1 MPDRPAPLPSVDD
14 PLIQPVAPI
23 DTRLVAPAEN
33 RVGRDDG
40 RAQAQ
45 DGTGGSLGGSAVLDK
60 SALDSNGIDDGALEN
75 ISLGTASRGER
86 DAAPHRASSFVQD
99 SMSSDTLATQRA
111 ARRRAAVRSVA
122 GGAAMIAAVTV
133 LSRTVGFLR
142 TLAFSHTVGTQALA
156 DAYNTANQ
164 IPNTVF
170 DIVAGG
176 ALASVAVPLLAGPL
190 ARGEREHA
198 ESIISALLTWTIA
211 VLLPLSLVGIVISGP
226 LGQLLAGNHAPM
238 GVYAATV
245 SRFLVL
251 FLPQIPLYGVAVV
264 LSATLQS
271 DRRFLSP
278 ALAPLLSSVVV
289 VTTYLLF
296 GAFDPTAAG
305 GELGSLSYR
314 SQLFLGLGT
323 TLGVATLALSLL
335 PAVRRTGLRV
345 RPLFRFPPGLAR
357 RARHLAVAG
366 VATLAAQNIVVL
378 GVVLL
383 TSHTRAAT
391 GSLTVYTFSWA
402 VFVLP
407 YAVLAVPIATTAF
420 TDLAA
425 RADNGDTE
433 GFRAGVATTSRA
445 VLIAAC
451 GGAALLVATAWPMA
465 YLFISAP
472 SGPRPSMMAHGLLT
486 FALGLPGY
494 AAIAH
499 LGRVLYAGGHA
510 RDAAVATVVGW
521 LTVLAAD
528 WILIWR
534 FPPQQAV
541 AALGLGNA
549 CGMTVAGILLVAATR
564 RHNGPGTFTGL
575 PRAGAVGV
583 TAAAAA
589 GAAGWLVAGWIGP
602 TGSAPALVT
611 GMLCGLIALLVF
623 AAVSLAL
630 DNGDLRPMLQRGA
643 QWFSTRVNPAG
654 RGRAQTRRDGGD
666 REQGP

>member
-1 MPDRPAPLPSVDD
+1 VRDRPAPLPSVDD
-14 PLIQPVAPI
+14 PLVQPVAPVDMRI
-23 DTRLVAPAEN
+23 VVAAEPAEGAAPV
-33 RVGRDDG
+33 REAGLGEV
-40 RAQAQ
+40 
-45 DGTGGSLGGSAVLDK
+45 GTGLDELNTDVD
-60 SALDSNGIDDGALEN
+60 AL
-75 ISLGTASRGER
+75 
-86 DAAPHRASSFVQD
+86 PPK
-99 SMSSDTLATQRA
+99 RA
-111 ARRRAAVRSVA
+111 ARGRAAVRTVA
-122 GGAAMIAAVTV
+122 GGAALIAAVTV
-133 LSRTVGFLR
+133 LSRIVGFVR

-190 ARGEREHA
+190 ARGERRQA
-198 ESIISALLTWTIA
+198 EAIISALLTWTVA
-211 VLLPLSLVGIVISGP
+211 VLLPLSLLGIAASGS
-226 LGQLLAGNHAPM
+226 LGSLLAGNHAPL
-238 GVYAATV
+238 GAYAATV
-245 SRFLVL
+245 SHFLVL

-278 ALAPLLSSVVV
+278 ALAPLLSSLVVV
-289 VTTYLLF
+289 STYLVF
-296 GAFDPTAAG
+296 GELDPTAAG
-305 GELGSLSYR
+305 GNLGSLRFR

-335 PAVRRTGLRV
+335 PAVRRSGLHL
-345 RPLFRFPPGLAR
+345 RPRFRFPAGAAR
-357 RARHLAVAG
+357 RARHLAAAG
-366 VATLAAQNIVVL
+366 IATLAAQNLVVL

-383 TSHTRAAT
+383 TSHTHAAN

-402 VFVLP
+402 VYVLP

-425 RADNGDTE
+425 RADGGDLAGYRT
-433 GFRAGVATTSRA
+433 GVATTSRA

-472 SGPRPSMMAHGLLT
+472 TGPRPSMMAYGLLA
-486 FALGLPGY
+486 FAFGLPGY

-499 LGRVLYAGGHA
+499 LGRVLYAGGHG

-521 LTVLAAD
+521 LTVLGAD
-528 WILIWR
+528 CVLIWAL
-534 FPPQQAV
+534 PPTQAV

-549 CGMTVAGILLVAATR
+549 LGMTVAGALLLAAAR
-564 RHNGPGTFTGL
+564 RHTGPGTFTGL
-575 PRAGAVGV
+575 PRAAAVGG

-602 TGSAPALVT
+602 TGSAPALGT
-611 GMLCGLIALLVF
+611 ALLCGLVAIGVF
-623 AAVSLAL
+623 GAVLFAL
-630 DNGDLRPMLQRGA
+630 DDGDLRPLLA
-643 QWFSTRVNPAG
+643 RVLS
-654 RGRAQTRRDGGD
+654 RARSRRTPPGSATGT
-666 REQGP
+666 GSGTGT

>member
-14 PLIQPVAPI
+14 PLVQPVAPI
-23 DTRLVAPAEN
+23 DTRLVAAEGDG
-33 RVGRDDG
+33 VGRCE
-40 RAQAQ
+40 
-45 DGTGGSLGGSAVLDK
+45 GGSVFDQGVALDHRVARDKQVAGDRDGAMDRESVRYSSAAVL
-60 SALDSNGIDDGALEN
+60 ADGGEN
-75 ISLGTASRGER
+75 TDG
-86 DAAPHRASSFVQD
+86 
-99 SMSSDTLATQRA
+99 LAVARRA
-111 ARRRAAVRSVA
+111 AQRRAAVRSVA
-122 GGAAMIAAVTV
+122 GGAALIAAVTV

-190 ARGEREHA
+190 ARGEKAQA
-198 ESIISALLTWTIA
+198 ESIISALLTWTLA
-211 VLLPLSLVGIVISGP
+211 VLLPLSLIGVAISGQ
-226 LGQLLAGNHAPM
+226 LGQLLAGNHAPV
-238 GVYAATV
+238 GAYAATV

-296 GAFDPTAAG
+296 GALDPTAAG
-305 GELGSLSYR
+305 GALGALGYR
-314 SQLFLGLGT
+314 SELFLGLGT

-345 RPLFRFPPGLAR
+345 RPRLRFPSGVAR
-357 RARHLAVAG
+357 RARNLALAG
-366 VATLAAQNIVVL
+366 VATLAAQNVVVL

-425 RADNGDTE
+425 RADSGDLA

-451 GGAALLVATAWPMA
+451 AGAALLVATAWPMA

-472 SGPRPSMMAHGLLT
+472 TGPRPSMMAYGLVA
-486 FALGLPGY
+486 FSLGLPGY

-499 LGRVLYAGGHA
+499 FGRVLYAGGHG
-510 RDAAVATVVGW
+510 RDAAVATVIGW

-528 WILIWR
+528 WVLIWR
-534 FPPQQAV
+534 FPPRQAV

-549 CGMTVAGILLVAATR
+549 CGMTVAGALLLTAAR
-564 RHNGPGTFTGL
+564 RRTGPGTFTGL
-575 PRAGAVGV
+575 PRAAVVGV
-583 TAAAAA
+583 TAAVAA

-602 TGSAPALVT
+602 TGSAPAVAT
-611 GMLCGLIALLVF
+611 GALCALLALGVF
-623 AAVSLAL
+623 AAVSLAF
-630 DNGDLRPMLQRGA
+630 DDGDLRPLLARAVRWSSARAGA
-643 QWFSTRVNPAG
+643 ARG
-654 RGRAQTRRDGGD
+654 RGRGR
-666 REQGP
+666 

>member
-1 MPDRPAPLPSVDD
+1 
-14 PLIQPVAPI
+14 
-23 DTRLVAPAEN
+23 
-33 RVGRDDG
+33 
-40 RAQAQ
+40 
-45 DGTGGSLGGSAVLDK
+45 
-60 SALDSNGIDDGALEN
+60 
-75 ISLGTASRGER
+75 
-86 DAAPHRASSFVQD
+86 
-99 SMSSDTLATQRA
+99 MSTETLAAQRA
-111 ARRRAAVRSVA
+111 ARRRAAARSVA
-122 GGAAMIAAVTV
+122 GGAALIAAVTV

-198 ESIISALLTWTIA
+198 ESIISALLTWTLA
-211 VLLPLSLVGIVISGP
+211 VLLPLSLLGIAISGP
-226 LGQLLAGNHAPM
+226 LGQLLAGSHAPI

-245 SRFLVL
+245 SRFLVI

-296 GAFDPTAAG
+296 GEFDPTAAG
-305 GELGSLSYR
+305 GNLNTLSYG

-345 RPLFRFPPGLAR
+345 RPVFRFPPGLAK

-366 VATLAAQNIVVL
+366 VATLAAQNVVVL
-378 GVVLL
+378 SVVLL

-420 TDLAA
+420 TDLAT
-425 RADNGDTE
+425 RADSGDVE
-433 GFRAGVATTSRA
+433 GFRKGVATTSRA

-472 SGPRPSMMAHGLLT
+472 TGPRPSMMAYGLLT

-494 AAIAH
+494 AGIAH
-499 LGRVLYAGGHA
+499 LGRVLYAGGHG
-510 RDAAVATVVGW
+510 RDAAGATVVGW
-521 LTVLAAD
+521 LTVLLAD

-534 FPPQQAV
+534 FPPHQAV

-549 CGMTVAGILLVAATR
+549 CGMTVAGILLLAAAR
-564 RHNGPGTFTGL
+564 RHTGPGTFAGL
-575 PRAGAVGV
+575 PRAAAVGLI
-583 TAAAAA
+583 AAAAA

-602 TGSAPALVT
+602 TGSAAALAT
-611 GMLCGLIALLVF
+611 GVLCALIAVAVF

-630 DNGDLRPMLQRGA
+630 DDGDLRPLLLRAARRYPMRDRG
-643 QWFSTRVNPAG
+643 V
-654 RGRAQTRRDGGD
+654 RDGAARSGSAAPG
-666 REQGP
+666 REGAERERRP

>member
-1 MPDRPAPLPSVDD
+1 MPERPAPLPSVDD
-14 PLIQPVAPI
+14 PLVQPVAPI
-23 DTRLVAPAEN
+23 DTRLVAPAEE

-40 RAQAQ
+40 RAQ
-45 DGTGGSLGGSAVLDK
+45 DHGETLIGE
-60 SALDSNGIDDGALEN
+60 ALFDDVVRDDTTTEDEAALY
-75 ISLGTASRGER
+75 R
-86 DAAPHRASSFVQD
+86 APAFVQEG
-99 SMSSDTLATQRA
+99 MSSQTLATQRA

-190 ARGEREHA
+190 ARGERKYA
-198 ESIISALLTWTIA
+198 ESIISALLTWTVA
-211 VLLPLSLVGIVISGP
+211 VLLPLSLVGIAISGP
-226 LGQLLAGNHAPM
+226 LGQLLAGNHAPL
-238 GVYAATV
+238 GAYAATV

-278 ALAPLLSSVVV
+278 ALAPLLSSLVV
-289 VTTYLLF
+289 VTTYLIF

-305 GELGSLSYR
+305 GSLGSLSYR

-345 RPLFRFPPGLAR
+345 RPVFRFPPGVAR

-366 VATLAAQNIVVL
+366 VATLAAQNVVVL

-425 RADNGDTE
+425 RADSGDVE
-433 GFRAGVATTSRA
+433 GFRSGVATTSRA
-445 VLIAAC
+445 VLVAAC
-451 GGAALLVATAWPMA
+451 GGAALLVATAWPMS

-472 SGPRPSMMAHGLLT
+472 TGPRPSMMAYGLLT

-499 LGRVLYAGGHA
+499 LGRILYAGGHS

-549 CGMTVAGILLVAATR
+549 CGMTVAGILLLTATR
-564 RHNGPGTFTGL
+564 RHHGPGTFAGL
-575 PRAGAVGV
+575 PRAAAVGAI
-583 TAAAAA
+583 AAAAA
-589 GAAGWLVAGWIGP
+589 GAAGWLVAGRIGP

-611 GMLCGLIALLVF
+611 GVFCALVALVVF

-630 DNGDLRPMLQRGA
+630 DDGDLRPLLSRA
-643 QWFSTRVNPAG
+643 ARWCSARATPAA
-654 RGRAQTRRDGGD
+654 RSRANQGRDGAS
-666 REQGP
+666 REQDR

>member
-14 PLIQPVAPI
+14 PLVQPVAPI
-23 DTRLVAPAEN
+23 DTRLVAPAGEGVV
-33 RVGRDDG
+33 RDG
-40 RAQAQ
+40 RTLER
-45 DGTGGSLGGSAVLDK
+45 DGGFGGDA
-60 SALDSNGIDDGALEN
+60 ALDENQGAVFEHD
-75 ISLGTASRGER
+75 TAFGD
-86 DAAPHRASSFVQD
+86 DAALYSAPPFVQD
-99 SMSSDTLATQRA
+99 GMSTDTLAAQRA

-122 GGAAMIAAVTV
+122 GGAALIAAVTV
-133 LSRTVGFLR
+133 LSRTIGFLR

-190 ARGEREHA
+190 ARGERKLA
-198 ESIISALLTWTIA
+198 ESIISALLTWTVA
-211 VLLPLSLVGIVISGP
+211 VLLPLSLVGIAVSGP
-226 LGQLLAGNHAPM
+226 LGRLLAGNHAPL
-238 GVYAATV
+238 GVYATTV
-245 SRFLVL
+245 SHFLVL

-278 ALAPLLSSVVV
+278 ALAPLLSSLVV

-296 GAFDPTAAG
+296 GAFDPAAAG
-305 GELGSLSYR
+305 GELSALDYR

-335 PAVRRTGLRV
+335 PAIRRTGLRV

-366 VATLAAQNIVVL
+366 VATLAAQNVVVL

-425 RADNGDTE
+425 RADSGDID
-433 GFRAGVATTSRA
+433 GFRTGVATTSRA

-451 GGAALLVATAWPMA
+451 GGAALLVATAWPMS

-472 SGPRPSMMAHGLLT
+472 TGPRPSMMAYGLLT

-499 LGRVLYAGGHA
+499 LGRVLYAGGHG
-510 RDAAVATVVGW
+510 RDAAVATVIGW

-528 WILIWR
+528 WVLIYQ
-534 FPPQQAV
+534 FPPRQAV

-549 CGMTVAGILLVAATR
+549 CGMTVAGLLLLAAAR
-564 RHNGPGTFTGL
+564 RHTGRGTFTGL
-575 PRAGAVGV
+575 PRAAAVGAVG
-583 TAAAAA
+583 AAAA
-589 GAAGWLVAGWIGP
+589 GAAGGLVAGWIGP
-602 TGSAPALVT
+602 TGSAPALGT
-611 GMLCGLIALLVF
+611 GVLCALIALVVF

-630 DNGDLRPMLQRGA
+630 DDGDLRPLLLR
-643 QWFSTRVNPAG
+643 AG
-654 RGRAQTRRDGGD
+654 RWCAVRTRTRGGA
-666 REQGP
+666 GPERRR

>member
-1 MPDRPAPLPSVDD
+1 MSTET
-14 PLIQPVAPI
+14 VA
-23 DTRLVAPAEN
+23 A
-33 RVGRDDG
+33 
-40 RAQAQ
+40 
-45 DGTGGSLGGSAVLDK
+45 
-60 SALDSNGIDDGALEN
+60 
-75 ISLGTASRGER
+75 
-86 DAAPHRASSFVQD
+86 
-99 SMSSDTLATQRA
+99 QRA
-111 ARRRAAVRSVA
+111 ARRREVVRSVA
-122 GGAAMIAAVTV
+122 GGAALIAAVTV

-198 ESIISALLTWTIA
+198 ESVISALLTWTVA
-211 VLLPLSLVGIVISGP
+211 VLLPLSLLGIAVSGP
-226 LGQLLAGNHAPM
+226 LGHLLAGSHAPI
-238 GVYAATV
+238 GVYAGTV

-289 VTTYLLF
+289 VATYLLF

-305 GELGSLSYR
+305 GDLGALSYG

-335 PAVRRTGLRV
+335 PAVRHTGLRL
-345 RPLFRFPPGLAR
+345 RPLFRFPPGLAK

-366 VATLAAQNIVVL
+366 VATLAAQNVVVL

-407 YAVLAVPIATTAF
+407 YAVFAVPIATTAF

-425 RADNGDTE
+425 RADSGDTD
-433 GFRAGVATTSRA
+433 GFRRGVAATSRA

-472 SGPRPSMMAHGLLT
+472 TGPRPSMMAYGLLT

-499 LGRVLYAGGHA
+499 LGRVLYAGGHG
-510 RDAAVATVVGW
+510 RDAAVATVLGW
-521 LTVLAAD
+521 LTVLLAD
-528 WILIWR
+528 WVLIWR
-534 FPPQQAV
+534 FPPRQAV

-549 CGMTVAGILLVAATR
+549 VGMTVAGLLLLAAAR
-564 RHNGPGTFTGL
+564 RHTGPGTFAGL
-575 PRAGAVGV
+575 PRAAAVGLV
-583 TAAAAA
+583 AAAAA

-602 TGSAPALVT
+602 TGSTAALAT
-611 GMLCGLIALLVF
+611 GMLCALVALGVF

-630 DNGDLRPMLQRGA
+630 DDGDLRPLLQRAVRRYSDRTGA
-643 QWFSTRVNPAG
+643 TANGAGANSAAAGKADAG
-654 RGRAQTRRDGGD
+654 RKRGR
-666 REQGP
+666 

>member
-1 MPDRPAPLPSVDD
+1 MDSADVPDRPAPLPSVDD
-14 PLIQPVAPI
+14 PLIEPVAPI
-23 DTRLVAPAEN
+23 GPRLIAA
-33 RVGRDDG
+33 D
-40 RAQAQ
+40 A
-45 DGTGGSLGGSAVLDK
+45 
-60 SALDSNGIDDGALEN
+60 DGAGHEDDETLDLHAADTGALMGADAGFEQ
-75 ISLGTASRGER
+75 SEAFDR
-86 DAAPHRASSFVQD
+86 DRVMDRDRLMDRTSVSHGAAPSAIADSGESRAAAG
-99 SMSSDTLATQRA
+99 T
-111 ARRRAAVRSVA
+111 ARRRAAMRSVA
-122 GGAAMIAAVTV
+122 GGAALIAAVTV

-142 TLAFSHTVGTQALA
+142 TLVFSHTVGTQALA

-164 IPNTVF
+164 VPNTVF

-190 ARGEREHA
+190 ARGEKRHA
-198 ESIISALLTWTIA
+198 ESIISALLTWTLG
-211 VLLPLSLVGIVISGP
+211 VLLPLSLLGVAASGQ

-238 GVYAATV
+238 GAYAVTV

-305 GELGSLSYR
+305 GVLGTVGYR
-314 SQLFLGLGT
+314 SELFLGLGT
-323 TLGVATLALSLL
+323 TLGVATLALSLV

-345 RPLFRFPPGLAR
+345 RPCLRFPAGVAR
-357 RARHLAVAG
+357 RARHLAFAG
-366 VATLAAQNIVVL
+366 VATLAAQNVVVL

-420 TDLAA
+420 TDLAT
-425 RADNGDTE
+425 RADTGDLA
-433 GFRAGVATTSRA
+433 GFRIGVAATSRA

-472 SGPRPSMMAHGLLT
+472 TGPRPSMMAYGLLT

-494 AAIAH
+494 AGIAH
-499 LGRVLYAGGHA
+499 LGRVLYAGGHG
-510 RDAAVATVVGW
+510 RDAALATVVGW
-521 LTVLAAD
+521 MTVLAAD
-528 WILIWR
+528 WVLVWR

-549 CGMTVAGILLVAATR
+549 CGMTVAGVLLLTAVRKHA
-564 RHNGPGTFTGL
+564 GPGTFAGL
-575 PRAGAVGV
+575 PRAAAVGA

-589 GAAGWLVAGWIGP
+589 GVAGWLVAGWIGP
-602 TGSAPALVT
+602 TGSALALLT
-611 GMLCGLIALLVF
+611 AALCGLLALGVF
-623 AAVSLAL
+623 IAVSLAL
-630 DNGDLRPMLQRGA
+630 DDGDLRPLMGRA
-643 QWFSTRVNPAG
+643 VRWTSAKSAAA
-654 RGRAQTRRDGGD
+654 RGRTHSR
-666 REQGP
+666 